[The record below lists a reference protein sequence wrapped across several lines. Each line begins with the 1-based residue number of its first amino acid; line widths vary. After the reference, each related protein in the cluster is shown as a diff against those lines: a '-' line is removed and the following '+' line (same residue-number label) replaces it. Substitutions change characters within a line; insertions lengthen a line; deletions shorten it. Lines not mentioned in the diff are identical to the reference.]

1 MMPEY
6 PSPAKK
12 MSLINDMRLKWS
24 QHVYWTRM
32 LIISIVQR
40 LPDLDAV
47 TARLMRNPHD
57 IAGIFAEYYAPDIAN
72 MIADLLTEH
81 LQIAA
86 QLVVALR
93 DSDHAGAAGL
103 NRAWYANADKMAN
116 AFSDINPHYGHQ
128 AMQEM
133 LYSHLNLTTQEVAM
147 RLAGNY
153 PADIKAFDAVE
164 AEALS
169 MADAFSSGLEMQF
182 PQMFR

>member
-1 MMPEY
+1 
-6 PSPAKK
+6 

-32 LIISIVQR
+32 LIISIAQR

-47 TARLMRNPHD
+47 TTRLMQNPND
-57 IAGIFAEYYAPDIAN
+57 IAGIFAGYYTPDITKT
-72 MIADLLTEH
+72 IADLLTEH

-93 DSDHAGAAGL
+93 DGNHAVANAL
-103 NRAWYANADKMAN
+103 TRAWYINADKMAH
-116 AFSDINPHYGHQ
+116 AFSSINPYYEHQ

-133 LYSHLNLTTQEVAM
+133 LYSHLSLTTQEVAM

-153 PADIKAFDAVE
+153 SADIKAFDAVE

-169 MADAFSSGLEMQF
+169 MADTFSSGIEMQF
-182 PQMFR
+182 PQRFCG